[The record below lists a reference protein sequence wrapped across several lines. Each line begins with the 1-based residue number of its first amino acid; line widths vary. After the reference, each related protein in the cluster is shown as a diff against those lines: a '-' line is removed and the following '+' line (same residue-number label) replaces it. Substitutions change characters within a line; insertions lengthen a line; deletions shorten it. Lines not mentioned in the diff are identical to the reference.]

1 MNIDL
6 NTIIK
11 VCSCSLETESTTHF
25 LLRCHYFSNIRSTH
39 LNSINKV
46 LGSITN
52 LADYTM
58 VKILLFG
65 DQNYS

>member
-25 LLRCHYFSNIRSTH
+25 LQHCHYFSNIRSTH
-39 LNSINKV
+39 LNSVNKV

-52 LADYTM
+52 LADYVM